1 VVELTLAML
10 AFAAAGFVQ
19 GVAGFGSGIVVM
31 ALLPQLWEVDS
42 VVPLSALFSLILNAG
57 LAWHL
62 RAHCQRSEIG
72 GLILG
77 GTLGIPIGVTF
88 LAQVD
93 SAVVTQV
100 LGWILL
106 LFAIWRLAGSSSPS
120 KGLSKRWAPLAGL
133 LSGVTAGAYNVGAPA
148 LLVYANGREWDRDTF
163 RANLQTTFLFL
174 GFFLVI
180 TLAIAGLMDA
190 TTLERFAYLAPAGAI
205 GGLVGARVAKRIPQ
219 RSFTRLILI
228 LVMLMGI
235 SYLL

>member
-1 VVELTLAML
+1 
-10 AFAAAGFVQ
+10 
-19 GVAGFGSGIVVM
+19 
-31 ALLPQLWEVDS
+31 
-42 VVPLSALFSLILNAG
+42 
-57 LAWHL
+57 
-62 RAHCQRSEIG
+62 
-72 GLILG
+72 
-77 GTLGIPIGVTF
+77 
-88 LAQVD
+88 
-93 SAVVTQV
+93 
-100 LGWILL
+100 
-106 LFAIWRLAGSSSPS
+106 
-120 KGLSKRWAPLAGL
+120 LAGL

-190 TTLERFAYLAPAGAI
+190 TTLERFAYLAPAGAV